1 MKTLGKILIYAV
13 VLLCIILHSCEKDKS
28 FSDTI
33 VGKWKWIY
41 SIGGIA
47 GHYYPSEGNQHV
59 INITQDSIIY
69 SVNGVESLRYK
80 YSLSENILKYSDS
93 EFLYRVKISKDTL
106 IIHFISDTLG
116 YHVDDA
122 IIDQYYLR
130 Y

>member
-1 MKTLGKILIYAV
+1 MKTLGKILIYAI
-13 VLLCIILHSCEKDKS
+13 VLPCIILHCCEKDNS

-69 SVNGVESLRYK
+69 SVNGVVSLRYT
-80 YSLSENILKYSDS
+80 YSLSENLLKYSDS

-106 IIHFISDTLG
+106 RIHFISDTLG
-116 YHVDDA
+116 YHVDDG

-130 Y
+130 L